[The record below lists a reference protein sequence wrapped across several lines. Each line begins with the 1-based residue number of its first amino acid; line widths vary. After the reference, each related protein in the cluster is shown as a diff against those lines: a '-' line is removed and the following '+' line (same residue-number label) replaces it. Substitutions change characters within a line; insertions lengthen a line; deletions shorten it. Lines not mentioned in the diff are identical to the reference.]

1 MEVTLIT
8 NSFYGDKMNPKFIA
22 IGVAA
27 IIVAA
32 GAAVLLMPKES
43 KGWYSWDPTVGEV
56 DYTMI
61 SATPKIMDVLEDM
74 YSIVY
79 GELPSRETEVPA
91 SQLLEYESLVTDTA
105 TGIDV
110 QSRSSILPLPSTFE
124 DTVSLTDS
132 EIQNMKIISY
142 SSGLT
147 DCFVSMLGEEQVWDT
162 VVAAGNSTWTNYPDN
177 DMEKWGENSSLG
189 PEYTISTEYLLS
201 YLDYAGAKTNGYH
214 YCVVAW
220 GYIKNYDDL
229 HNSLAGAGF
238 KDVDII
244 CIDYYEVDDFNYLLS
259 IIDAMGR
266 IIGIDPEDN
275 EGISDFQE
283 RLYTVKKA
291 VSGKETGRTV
301 YLENPSKKS
310 PGKGTLTE
318 LCFDALGLVN
328 INTEDGLVM
337 LNDES
342 IVSDKPSVIFFSE
355 GDTRTMD
362 QKMRVTM

>member
-1 MEVTLIT
+1 MRRLRLYTGNRLEQLACRIADVLVEPLSSPLEKEIIVVQSKGMEHWLSMQLAREHGVDELGLHRVGDRGEQQRDVGDVLCHRLGGRGGHRQREVQVVRGELLGDGQRGALLAVGVLLVKLGVDTGLLEGLDEPGGRGIQRGVLDQLVDADLVGLAVTT
-8 NSFYGDKMNPKFIA
+8 SG
-22 IGVAA
+22 
-27 IIVAA
+27 IVAA

-162 VVAAGNSTWTNYPDN
+162 VVAAGS
-177 DMEKWGENSSLG
+177 
-189 PEYTISTEYLLS
+189 
-201 YLDYAGAKTNGYH
+201 
-214 YCVVAW
+214 
-220 GYIKNYDDL
+220 
-229 HNSLAGAGF
+229 
-238 KDVDII
+238 
-244 CIDYYEVDDFNYLLS
+244 
-259 IIDAMGR
+259 
-266 IIGIDPEDN
+266 
-275 EGISDFQE
+275 
-283 RLYTVKKA
+283 
-291 VSGKETGRTV
+291 
-301 YLENPSKKS
+301 
-310 PGKGTLTE
+310 
-318 LCFDALGLVN
+318 
-328 INTEDGLVM
+328 
-337 LNDES
+337 
-342 IVSDKPSVIFFSE
+342 
-355 GDTRTMD
+355 
-362 QKMRVTM
+362 RV